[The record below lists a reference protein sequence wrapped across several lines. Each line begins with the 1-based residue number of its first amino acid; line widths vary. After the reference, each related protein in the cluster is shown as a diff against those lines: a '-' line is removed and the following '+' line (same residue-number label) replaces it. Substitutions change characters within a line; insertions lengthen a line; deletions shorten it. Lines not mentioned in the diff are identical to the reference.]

1 MRRMRIVILISVIL
15 TINCMLVVSAE
26 DRPMIVLDNETYAD
40 VFGNVS
46 HVSELYYE
54 NGAIKVT
61 FTPGGNDPYIYLPLS
76 LMGDIPCNEYKV
88 LAIKMKAP
96 QPGSGNLYFATDR
109 HNSLDENKNVRTSE
123 YRVDGKW
130 QIVTVDF
137 STNEYYEG
145 VVTQFRFDVYPKSV
159 DGVLEIEWIAMFR
172 SLEEVKEVEGGD
184 VEEPEETPK
193 YAGPTRTPDYVPP
206 KTKTDARTSVLMVLF
221 GVLFACIVAALI
233 ISILY
238 LRKVKEAQY

>member
-76 LMGDIPCNEYKV
+76 LMGDIPCNITV
-88 LAIKMKAP
+88 WM
-96 QPGSGNLYFATDR
+96 
-109 HNSLDENKNVRTSE
+109 RTRM
-123 YRVDGKW
+123 YVHR
-130 QIVTVDF
+130 
-137 STNEYYEG
+137 STERMANG
-145 VVTQFRFDVYPKSV
+145 R
-159 DGVLEIEWIAMFR
+159 
-172 SLEEVKEVEGGD
+172 
-184 VEEPEETPK
+184 
-193 YAGPTRTPDYVPP
+193 
-206 KTKTDARTSVLMVLF
+206 
-221 GVLFACIVAALI
+221 
-233 ISILY
+233 
-238 LRKVKEAQY
+238 